1 MSLLIPSRRWLA
13 ALIAL
18 IAFGRPAL
26 AIDDP
31 EGIEFFEKRIRPI
44 LVDHCYKCHSTGQ
57 KIKGEL
63 RLDSRQAVL
72 KGGKTRPAIV
82 SGDPEKSL
90 LLEAVRYTNPDLQM
104 PPKEQLTAGQV
115 AGLGAPIETR

>member
-1 MSLLIPSRRWLA
+1 MPPLIPSHPWPAVLVALMALA
-13 ALIAL
+13 T
-18 IAFGRPAL
+18 PAL
-26 AIDDP
+26 AADDP

-82 SGDPEKSL
+82 PGDPENSL

-104 PPKEQLTAGQV
+104 PPKEQLT
-115 AGLGAPIETR
+115 